1 MKLNPICQY
10 MFEQKI
16 IKKDKD
22 NLETSVS
29 HCVYTIYMYHILII
43 EVLVVF
49 IGRLHCTKR
58 NLYRYITT

>member
-29 HCVYTIYMYHILII
+29 HCVYTIYMYHILLI
-43 EVLVVF
+43 EV
-49 IGRLHCTKR
+49 
-58 NLYRYITT
+58 